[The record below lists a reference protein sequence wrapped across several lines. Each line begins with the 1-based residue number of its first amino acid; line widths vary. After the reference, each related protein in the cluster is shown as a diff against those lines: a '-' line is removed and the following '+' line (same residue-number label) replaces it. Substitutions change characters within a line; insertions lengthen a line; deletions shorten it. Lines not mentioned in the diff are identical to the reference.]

1 MNTMRHGGALARF
14 RLDDPEVVEA
24 GDSGGL
30 LRRIASA
37 AAQVRTSL
45 RASEEAGL
53 SLGRPRAIV
62 VAAGGASALAGDALA
77 AVCGTRTQVQVI
89 AVRGYQLPG
98 WVGAA
103 DLVLG
108 VSASGAG
115 TEVLALAAE
124 AVRRGC
130 DFTGIGPARSPLA
143 DLAAQARAGYVPVS
157 VDGSGRSSLWAL
169 LVPLVFIASKAGV
182 ARVDDGEYESA
193 AALLEEASHQ
203 CRPSSESF
211 VNPAKSLAL
220 DISGTIPLIWGGS
233 PLASV
238 AARRFASL
246 LAQNAKYPAVAGEF
260 PTVAH
265 DQVSALDGPFA
276 PAPAPSFPSAEDLG
290 AFNDDDDADD
300 IDDIDGEGPG
310 TPELRLVLLAD
321 AAGEHEA
328 DTRMREAAGSIAGE
342 RRILTSELALDGE
355 GPLSRLASVTQLLD
369 YASAY
374 LGIAFG
380 LDPLASPAR
389 GDLRNLAQQAG

>member
-1 MNTMRHGGALARF
+1 MNRPHGGALAEL

-45 RASEEAGL
+45 RASEEA
-53 SLGRPRAIV
+53 SLTLHRPRAIV
-62 VAAGGASALAGDALA
+62 VAAGGASALAGDVLA
-77 AVCGTRTQVQVI
+77 AVCGLQTQVQVTT
-89 AVRGYQLPG
+89 VRGCQLPG

-115 TEVLALAAE
+115 TEVRALSEE

-130 DFTGIGPARSPLA
+130 DFVGIGPAKSPLA
-143 DLAAQARAGYVPVS
+143 DLAAQARGGYVAVD

-169 LVPLVFIASKAGV
+169 AVPLVFIASRLGV
-182 ARVDDGEYESA
+182 ARVEDDEYEA
-193 AALLEEASHQ
+193 AAAVLEEVSHQ

-220 DISGTIPLIWGGS
+220 DISGTMPLVWGGS
-233 PLASV
+233 LLASV
-238 AARRFASL
+238 VARRFVSL
-246 LAQNAKYPAVAGEF
+246 LALNAKYPAVAGDF

-265 DQVSALDGPFA
+265 DQVSILDGPFA
-276 PAPAPSFPSAEDLG
+276 PSPAPAFPSVEDLG
-290 AFNDDDDADD
+290 ARLEED
-300 IDDIDGEGPG
+300 DGEDDGDAPG
-310 TPELRLVLLAD
+310 TPELRLVLIGD
-321 AAGEHEA
+321 PGSEDPVHV
-328 DTRMREAAGSIAGE
+328 RMREAAASIAEE
-342 RRILTSELALDGE
+342 RGILLTPLTLEGE
-355 GPLSRLASVTQLLD
+355 GPLRRLASLTHLLD
-369 YASAY
+369 YTSAY
-374 LGIAFG
+374 LGIASG

-389 GDLRNLAQQAG
+389 GDLRNLIQQAG

>member
-1 MNTMRHGGALARF
+1 VSTPNGGALAGL

-30 LRRIASA
+30 LRRVASA

-53 SLGRPRAIV
+53 SLSRPRAIV

-77 AVCGTRTQVQVI
+77 AVCGSGTQIQVI
-89 AVRGYQLPG
+89 TVRGYQLPG

-115 TEVLALAAE
+115 AEVLALARE

-130 DFTGIGPARSPLA
+130 DFTGIGPAKSPLA
-143 DLAAQARAGYVPVS
+143 DLAEQARAGYVPVS

-169 LVPLVFIASKAGV
+169 LVPLVFIAARAGA
-182 ARVDDGEYESA
+182 ARISDGEYEA
-193 AALLEEASHQ
+193 AASLLEEVSHQ

-211 VNPAKSLAL
+211 MNPAKSLAL
-220 DISGTIPLIWGGS
+220 DIWGTVPLIWGAS
-233 PLASV
+233 PLAAV

-265 DQVSALDGPFA
+265 DQVAILDGPFA
-276 PAPAPSFPSAEDLG
+276 PAPAPTFPSAEDLG
-290 AFNDDDDADD
+290 ALGDDEDDD
-300 IDDIDGEGPG
+300 IDDDVPG

-321 AAGEHEA
+321 TAGEHEA
-328 DTRMREAAGSIAGE
+328 DTRMREAAESIAGD
-342 RRILTSELALDGE
+342 RRVLTSGLTLDGE
-355 GPLSRLASVTQLLD
+355 GSLRRLASVTQVLD

-374 LGIAFG
+374 LGIAAG

>member
-1 MNTMRHGGALARF
+1 MNVPNGGAMAGL
-14 RLDDPEVVEA
+14 RLDDPEVIEA

-53 SLGRPRAIV
+53 SPSRPRAIV

-89 AVRGYQLPG
+89 TVRGYQLPG
-98 WVGAA
+98 WIGAA

-115 TEVLALAAE
+115 AEVLTLGEE

-130 DFTGIGPARSPLA
+130 YFTGIGPAKSPLA
-143 DLAAQARAGYVPVS
+143 DLAARARADYVPVE
-157 VDGSGRSSLWAL
+157 VNGSGRSSLWAL
-169 LVPLVFIASKAGV
+169 LIPLVFIAAQAGV
-182 ARVDDGEYESA
+182 ARIGEGEYEAVAS
-193 AALLEEASHQ
+193 LLEEASHQ

-211 VNPAKSLAL
+211 VNPAKILAL
-220 DISGTIPLIWGGS
+220 DIWGTVPLIWGGS
-233 PLASV
+233 PLAAV
-238 AARRFASL
+238 AARRFASM
-246 LAQNAKYPAVAGEF
+246 LAQNAKYPAMAGEF

-265 DQVSALDGPFA
+265 DQVSVLDGPFA
-276 PAPAPSFPSAEDLG
+276 PGPALSFPSAEDLG
-290 AFNDDDDADD
+290 AIDDADRD
-300 IDDIDGEGPG
+300 IDDDGRA

-321 AAGEHEA
+321 AAGENET
-328 DTRMREAAGSIAGE
+328 DTRMREAAESVAGD
-342 RRILTSELALDGE
+342 RRILTSSLALDGD
-355 GPLSRLASVTQLLD
+355 GPLRRLASVTQMLD

-374 LGIAFG
+374 LGIASG

-389 GDLRNLAQQAG
+389 GDLRNLTQHAG

>member
-1 MNTMRHGGALARF
+1 MNGPHGGALASL

-24 GDSGGL
+24 GDPGGL
-30 LRRIASA
+30 LRRTASA
-37 AAQVRTSL
+37 ASQVRTSL
-45 RASEEAGL
+45 RACEEARL
-53 SLGRPRAIV
+53 SLSRPRAIV

-77 AVCGTRTQVQVI
+77 AVCGTSTQMQVTT
-89 AVRGYQLPG
+89 VRGYQLPG

-130 DFTGIGPARSPLA
+130 DFAGIGPVKSPLA
-143 DLAAQARAGYVPVS
+143 DIAAQARGAYVPVD
-157 VDGSGRSSLWAL
+157 VAGSGRSSLWAL
-169 LVPLVFIASKAGV
+169 AVPLVFIAAQLGV
-182 ARVDDGEYESA
+182 ARIGDDEYEATA
-193 AALLEEASHQ
+193 AVLEEASHQ

-220 DISGTIPLIWGGS
+220 DLLGTVPLIWGGS
-233 PLASV
+233 PLAAV

-265 DQVSALDGPFA
+265 DQVSILDGPFA
-276 PAPAPSFPSAEDLG
+276 PSPAPVFPSAEDFDADLE
-290 AFNDDDDADD
+290 DDDSH
-300 IDDIDGEGPG
+300 DGAPG
-310 TPELRLVLLAD
+310 APELRLVLIAD
-321 AAGEHEA
+321 AEGEHPVH
-328 DTRMREAAGSIAGE
+328 TRMREAAESIAAE
-342 RRILTSELALDGE
+342 RRAQVSSLALDGE
-355 GPLSRLASVTQLLD
+355 GPLRRLASVTQLLD
-369 YASAY
+369 YTSAY
-374 LGIAFG
+374 LGIASG
-380 LDPLASPAR
+380 LNPLASAAR